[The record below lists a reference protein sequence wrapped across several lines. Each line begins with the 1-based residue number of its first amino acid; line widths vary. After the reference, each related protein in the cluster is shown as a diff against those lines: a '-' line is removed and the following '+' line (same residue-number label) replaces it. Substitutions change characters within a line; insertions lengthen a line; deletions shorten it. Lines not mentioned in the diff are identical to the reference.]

1 MSNTVS
7 SRAQPRP
14 RIPVVVAPRSPP
26 SGRRRLRLV
35 EAPTPPRLVDAD
47 RSPAAARLPA
57 HLAHRTDRA
66 ARAAVFALLDRVTGG
81 EVTVAESGSFERHHF
96 GDHVSDRHGRE
107 PLAATIQVRHPC
119 VYRRVLV
126 SGSVGLGES
135 YADGWWD
142 ADDLT
147 ALLRVLARNVRRTDG
162 VRRAAHR
169 LSAPVTDPLR
179 RLRRQDLRR
188 DKDDVRAHYDLG
200 NDFFERLLDETM
212 MYSSA
217 VFPSA
222 EATLREGSVHKL
234 DLLCQRIG
242 LGPGDHVLEIGT
254 GWGGFAI
261 HAAQHYGCRVTTTTI
276 SDRQFE
282 YARDRV
288 RAAGLDGQITVLDR
302 DYRDLEGTFDA
313 VVSIEMIEA
322 VDWREYDAFFRS
334 CAARLAPHGRLA
346 MQAITIPGQRF
357 DQAKDRKD
365 FIRRVIFPGGC
376 LPSVEALLE
385 SSARVSDL
393 SLVELQEFGVH
404 YAETLRRWRDNLHE
418 CRGDFASFGL
428 DDRFGR
434 LWDFYLSY
442 CEAAFDERDISV
454 AQLVFAGPGWS
465 GPDRPLEVAVAASA

>member
-1 MSNTVS
+1 M
-7 SRAQPRP
+7 
-14 RIPVVVAPRSPP
+14 
-26 SGRRRLRLV
+26 
-35 EAPTPPRLVDAD
+35 
-47 RSPAAARLPA
+47 
-57 HLAHRTDRA
+57 
-66 ARAAVFALLDRVTGG
+66 
-81 EVTVAESGSFERHHF
+81 
-96 GDHVSDRHGRE
+96 
-107 PLAATIQVRHPC
+107 
-119 VYRRVLV
+119 

-313 VVSIEMIEA
+313 DRVDRNDRGSRLAGVRRLLPQLRGAASPRTVGSPCRPSPSLVSVSI
-322 VDWREYDAFFRS
+322 RPRT
-334 CAARLAPHGRLA
+334 AR
-346 MQAITIPGQRF
+346 T
-357 DQAKDRKD
+357 
-365 FIRRVIFPGGC
+365 
-376 LPSVEALLE
+376 
-385 SSARVSDL
+385 SSA
-393 SLVELQEFGVH
+393 G
-404 YAETLRRWRDNLHE
+404 
-418 CRGDFASFGL
+418 
-428 DDRFGR
+428 
-434 LWDFYLSY
+434 
-442 CEAAFDERDISV
+442 
-454 AQLVFAGPGWS
+454 
-465 GPDRPLEVAVAASA
+465 